1 MDMFV
6 LDWLNWITT
15 DTEEFQ
21 NVVASHAVKKNVRI
35 KELKD
40 KKSQLLGNKKSLSLK
55 LDIFISSIESGDAP
69 KTITNRISKLE
80 KDLKKIDNN
89 IFKLILNRIISIPD
103 QWHKMLYWPI

>member
-21 NVVASHAVKKNVRI
+21 NVLASHAAKKNNVRI

-55 LDIFISSIESGDAP
+55 LYILISSIESGDAL
-69 KTITNRISKLE
+69 KTITNRINKLE

-89 IFKLILNRIISIPD
+89 IFKLEKTN
-103 QWHKMLYWPI
+103 Q

>member
-1 MDMFV
+1 M
-6 LDWLNWITT
+6 
-15 DTEEFQ
+15 
-21 NVVASHAVKKNVRI
+21 KKNNVQI

-55 LDIFISSIESGDAP
+55 LDILISSIESEDAP

-89 IFKLILNRIISIPD
+89 IFKLILNQIISIPD
-103 QWHKMLYWPI
+103 Q